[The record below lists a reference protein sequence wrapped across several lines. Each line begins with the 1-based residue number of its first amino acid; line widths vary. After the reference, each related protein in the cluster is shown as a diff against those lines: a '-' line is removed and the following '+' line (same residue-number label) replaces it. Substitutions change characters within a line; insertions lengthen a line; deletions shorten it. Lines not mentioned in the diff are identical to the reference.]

1 MSTLRPL
8 RGGCQCGR
16 NRYIIAVPQDGINEA
31 QVLFNTE
38 PVHQIPLAT
47 PLAAYIRVP
56 LSWYHSTTYAF
67 FPDETHT
74 LIRRVYTHP
83 SQQHSKRHF
92 CGYCGTPLSYWSE
105 DPRSEAEFINLTLG
119 SLLREDLRDLE
130 DMGLIPEEGEE
141 RQSSP
146 EPSVAVVG
154 RNTAL
159 RQSYGVPW
167 FDGMVEG
174 TRLGNMRRSQ
184 GVKRSQDGRVKV
196 EWEIIE
202 FSGNG
207 NSDEAGGSADQTEV
221 TGGGED
227 IEMELSHP
235 GKRKLQDRDDV
246 EVAPGGQ

>member
-38 PVHQIPLAT
+38 SAHQIPLAT

-56 LSWYHSTTYAF
+56 LSWYHSTTYSF
-67 FPDETHT
+67 FPDETHA

-83 SQQHSKRHF
+83 SQQYSKRHF

-105 DPRSEAEFINLTLG
+105 NPHTEADFINLTLG

-130 DMGLIPEEGEE
+130 DMGLIPEEEDDKVPAS
-141 RQSSP
+141 QST
-146 EPSVAVVG
+146 AVVG

-184 GVKRSQDGRVKV
+184 GVKQSHDGRVKV

-202 FSGNG
+202 YSNG
-207 NSDEAGGSADQTEV
+207 DESTAPTD
-221 TGGGED
+221 ED
-227 IEMELSHP
+227 NDVEMSNP
-235 GKRKLQDRDDV
+235 GKRKLQDRDGP
-246 EVAPGGQ
+246 EAGTIGN